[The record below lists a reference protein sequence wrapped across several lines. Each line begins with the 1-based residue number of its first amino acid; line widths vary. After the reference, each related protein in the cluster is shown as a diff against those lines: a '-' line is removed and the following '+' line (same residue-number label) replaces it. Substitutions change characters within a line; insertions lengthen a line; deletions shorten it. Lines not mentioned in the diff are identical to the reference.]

1 MLAGVWM
8 VWFNPLSFAALSSC
22 SPFCRF
28 RDIFPRPREV
38 FPERGSLTE
47 KAKFIAL
54 LKSSP
59 FGRAGT
65 ASAVT
70 ERVPDHPDLMI

>member
-8 VWFNPLSFAALSSC
+8 VWFNPLSFAALSS
-22 SPFCRF
+22 S
-28 RDIFPRPREV
+28 
-38 FPERGSLTE
+38 PERGSLTE
-47 KAKFIAL
+47 KAKFIAP

-70 ERVPDHPDLMI
+70 ERVPNHPDLMI